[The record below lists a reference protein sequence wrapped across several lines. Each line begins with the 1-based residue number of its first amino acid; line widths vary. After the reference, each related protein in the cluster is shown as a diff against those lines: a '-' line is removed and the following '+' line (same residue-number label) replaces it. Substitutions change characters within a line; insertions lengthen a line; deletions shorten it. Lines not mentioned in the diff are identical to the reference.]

1 MPPRG
6 RNRRPK
12 RGLSGAFIVMGIMS
26 LLYSGVFPLFR
37 LFDYA
42 VLALVMLGA
51 GKIYRAVVKK
61 IHQKEDEA
69 AEEEE
74 RRERQREE
82 YARKRREAEEKRKAE
97 QAKAT
102 TGDAAVDSLILRG
115 QQLLEQ
121 IRSEND
127 RLPEPEISE
136 QIDTIESI
144 ANQIFKAVIEQ
155 PKKAPQIRRF
165 MDYYLPTTLKMLVA
179 FRRMEEGNVTGES
192 ADNARQRI
200 RESLDMVIEAFNKQ
214 LARLYEDDALDITTD
229 IDVLET
235 MLSEVYHPSGDDNR
249 YTFVGG
255 STTGG
260 LVIYDDKYAY
270 SHHATDPAGG
280 SCATP
285 SIWCAGICSRRAAR
299 PRTAPRSVMMPIP

>member
-1 MPPRG
+1 MPPKG

-12 RGLSGAFIVMGIMS
+12 RGLSGAFIAMGIMS
-26 LLYSGVFPLFR
+26 LLYSGLFPLFR

-42 VLALVMLGA
+42 VLAVVMLGV
-51 GKIYRAVVKK
+51 GKVYRAIVKK

-102 TGDAAVDSLILRG
+102 TGDAEVDSLILRG

-165 MDYYLPTTLKMLVA
+165 IDYYLPTTLKMLVA

-192 ADNARQRI
+192 ADNARRRI

-235 MLSEVYHPSGDDNR
+235 MLKQDGLIDSGLR
-249 YTFVGG
+249 TRT
-255 STTGG
+255 STGEE
-260 LVIYDDKYAY
+260 K
-270 SHHATDPAGG
+270 
-280 SCATP
+280 
-285 SIWCAGICSRRAAR
+285 
-299 PRTAPRSVMMPIP
+299 